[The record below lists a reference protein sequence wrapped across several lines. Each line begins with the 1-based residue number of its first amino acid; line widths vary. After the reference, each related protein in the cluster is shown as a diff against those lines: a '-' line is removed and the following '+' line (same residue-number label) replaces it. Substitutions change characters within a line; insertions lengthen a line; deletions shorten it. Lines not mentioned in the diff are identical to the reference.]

1 MSFPKMER
9 IKWGKERSWV
19 GVWGAAG
26 RAGLVRRCPDGTVMT
41 LATWWYRRETSG
53 GEKET

>member
-1 MSFPKMER
+1 MER

-41 LATWWYRRETSG
+41 LATWWYRREASG